1 MQRLFVLFLSLISCA
16 YLGCATSEA
25 QREQNDAKGSAAS
38 QDRVAAQAS
47 VSGTAKTRSQAPAKT
62 AVENKSPVASNA
74 KIDYKPSE
82 MKVATTLEG
91 NTQLSAKLKPLLP
104 ARMTMVDAAA
114 GFKKQNQFVAALH
127 ASRNMGI
134 PFKDI
139 KAKMTGEKRMSLQDA
154 IRELR
159 PDMAKNDAKAEV
171 KKAEGQ
177 AKTDEK
183 EAKAEAKKAEEQAK
197 LAANG
202 KS

>member
-1 MQRLFVLFLSLISCA
+1 MSCL

-25 QREQNDAKGSAAS
+25 QREQDNTKGSAAS
-38 QDRVAAQAS
+38 QDRIAVQAS
-47 VSGTAKTRSQAPAKT
+47 ASGTAKTRSQAPAKT
-62 AVENKSPVASNA
+62 AVENKNPVVSNTSNA

-82 MKVATTLEG
+82 MKVATGLEG
-91 NTQLSAKLKPLLP
+91 NAQLSSKLKPMLP
-104 ARMTMVDAAA
+104 ARMTMADAAA
-114 GFKKQNQFVAALH
+114 GFKKQNQFIAALH
-127 ASRNMGI
+127 ASKNMGI